1 VFSSGADKVGMSFSD
16 NPYWWGRI
24 EITPT
29 GTFFLDWYVC
39 SGHQERQEFRWSLA
53 DDGRSLS
60 IQTEPP
66 SEVFTFGNGHQ
77 VSEVIVEPG
86 DSCESIV
93 IRSFYVEAM
102 VWAVGEVPRGDAC
115 ARPTGP
121 DGCTFTFEWC
131 EGTPPPACE

>member
-1 VFSSGADKVGMSFSD
+1 MSFSD